1 MTVARCIPD
10 LLEQGKLTA
19 DQADRAR
26 ELFDGHRAELERAM
40 SPAAAEAVASQRT
53 LDAVDFEA
61 IEKRRRSLL
70 QVKASDFAEEWLTRG
85 GEHWGGGNRNG
96 GGDNG
101 SGGGGIIP
109 GEGPVGPVNPKAAR
123 TLMGLIDARRQAI
136 EGEAF
141 SHIAGILR
149 NHRAIVPGVL
159 RHAAEM
165 DELGAEAFGE
175 ASGSIAAKEAVQAV
189 RDTQEW
195 VRMRANAAGANI
207 GKLENRGFATHHDS
221 RKVAEAGFDQW
232 WAAERPRWDLQRM
245 VNERTGQP
253 FTQPELL
260 AAARAVHASIA
271 SDGALDRAPGSVGRT
286 SFANR
291 LGQHRFIHYKSYA
304 DWKASQAQFGTGT
317 AFDALVGEVKGMAR
331 AIAAMELL
339 GPNPEATIRYVQD
352 RVAGDPELFKP
363 GQLRKRDR
371 SAKESK
377 VVGRL
382 WDEYTGALRQP
393 ESRGIALAFS
403 TYRGLASAAKL
414 GSSPITAISDVGYG
428 MATRA
433 FNGLPTAG
441 IVRDYA
447 KLLNP
452 ADPSHRLAAA
462 YLSFVPEV
470 WTSQVAGQSRFLAE
484 ELTGEFGRRVSDG
497 VLRGAGLSA
506 ITDAGRQG
514 HGLVTF
520 IYATMVR
527 DKAFGALEPPW
538 RAALERYRIGPK
550 EWDAIRSAATERL
563 PNGLDLLTPTTLG
576 DGEHKARFLEMAHNE
591 QDFAVPVPDLETR
604 SLLSVNARK
613 GTWTGELL
621 RSGPLMFRTFTISS
635 LLRHGGRMVE
645 QSNARGKLGYA
656 LAVVVPTTIMGVL
669 AQQLYEIANG
679 RDPRN
684 MDPSSPDG
692 AKLWGQG
699 LLKGGGL
706 GMLGDI
712 AGLTAQGRFSS
723 AAEYAAGALPGDM
736 DRLLSATHGLIANKL
751 ADLDERG
758 DLPGPVHRFV
768 EGQKV
773 KRHPR
778 ASAKLAQLAKENV
791 PGNNVWYARLIL
803 DRLLADQIQRTID
816 PEYDDQVRAMERRA
830 AEHGQEFYWA
840 PGETAPRRAP
850 NLLNAVE
857 GGTHQ

>member
-1 MTVARCIPD
+1 LAAAFPIPE

-19 DQADRAR
+19 DQAERAR

-70 QVKASDFAEEWLTRG
+70 QVKAADFAEDWLTRG
-85 GEHWGGGNRNG
+85 GEHWGGGQRGG
-96 GGDNG
+96 GGDG
-101 SGGGGIIP
+101 SGGGGVIP
-109 GEGPVGPVNPKAAR
+109 GEGPVGPINPKAAR
-123 TLMGLIDARRQAI
+123 TLIGLIDARRQAI

-141 SHIAGILR
+141 GHMAEILR
-149 NHRAIVPGVL
+149 RHRAIVPGVL

-175 ASGSIAAKEAVQAV
+175 ASGSLAAKEAVGAV
-189 RDTQEW
+189 RETQEW
-195 VRMRANAAGANI
+195 LRLRANAAGANI

-221 RKVAEAGFDQW
+221 RKVAEAGFEQW

-253 FTQPELL
+253 FTQPELIE
-260 AAARAVHASIA
+260 AARAVHAIIA
-271 SDGALDRAPGSVGRT
+271 SDGASDRVPGSAGRT

-317 AFDALVGEVKGMAR
+317 AFDALVGEVKGMSR

-393 ESRGIALAFS
+393 ESRGVSLAFS

-414 GSSPITAISDVGYG
+414 GSSPITALSDMGYG

-433 FNGLPTAG
+433 FNGLPVAG
-441 IVRDYA
+441 IVRDYL

-470 WTSQVAGQSRFLAE
+470 WTSQVSGQSRFLAE

-497 VLRGAGLSA
+497 VLRAAGLSA

-514 HGLVTF
+514 HGLTTF

-527 DKAFGALEPPW
+527 DKPFGALEAPW

-550 EWDAIRSAATERL
+550 EWDAIRSAATEKL
-563 PNGLDLLTPTTLG
+563 PNGLDLLTPATLG
-576 DGEHKARFLEMAHNE
+576 EGEHKARFLEMAHNE
-591 QDFAVPVPDLETR
+591 QDFAVPVPDIETR

-613 GTWTGELL
+613 GTYTGELL

-645 QSNARGKLGYA
+645 QSSVAGKLGYLLA
-656 LAVVVPTTIMGVL
+656 LAVPVTVMGVL
-669 AQQLYEIANG
+669 AQQLYEIGNG
-679 RDPRN
+679 RDPRP
-684 MDPSSPDG
+684 MDPRTPEG
-692 AKLWGQG
+692 IFTWGQG
-699 LLKGGGL
+699 LLKGGAL
-706 GMLGDI
+706 AMLGDI
-712 AGLTAQGRFSS
+712 IGLTAQGRYAG
-723 AAEYAAGALPGDM
+723 AAEYAAGPLIGDT
-736 DRLLSATHGLIANKL
+736 DRLLKIASGAAGNQL
-751 ADLDERG
+751 AHAQAAG
-758 DLPGPVHRFV
+758 NLPGPVDRLV
-768 EGQKV
+768 TKM
-773 KRHPR
+773 KIKDHPR
-778 ASAKLAQLAKENV
+778 LAAQAAELGKENV
-791 PGNNVWYARLIL
+791 PGNNVWYLRLVA
-803 DRLLADQIQRTID
+803 DRWLADQVQRMID
-816 PEYDDQVRAMERRA
+816 PEYDNQVRAMQRRA

-857 GGTHQ
+857 GGTRQ